1 MLCSTGPT
9 NHTRHAV
16 VVGGGWAG
24 FGAAYALLKAGIK
37 VTVLDASQTP
47 GGLSAGWRTAGGR
60 SVEAGIKGFW
70 YQYSN
75 INALVAE
82 LGIEDPFTQW
92 TRSSFWAPD
101 GLQVQSPIFQ
111 HQPRLPTPLGSFLY
125 TSPYF
130 TKLPLWDRLTALPLL
145 GPLLEVDSSEE
156 AYQHYDQISALE
168 LFRKKGVSEKLLK
181 EFLEPMLL
189 VTLFAPASQLSAA
202 AALAALYYFVLA
214 HQADFDVRWC
224 KGPVVERLFKPL
236 TAKIES
242 MGGQI
247 LSGRRVSQVQTLGRT
262 TGARLTVSSLQGQ
275 EEVVTT
281 DAVVFAVGV
290 KAMQGI
296 VSSSPDLGASPALAR
311 ISRLSTV
318 DVAAVRLWLDARV
331 QPETP
336 SNVMAGFDEGVGA
349 TFFDLNTLQE
359 EYKRE
364 AGSVVEVDYYNAA
377 SLLGMTDEQLIQHT
391 LHTYLAACHPA
402 YGLCQVQDASVL
414 RFRGAVTAFSPWS
427 HQNMPPTAL
436 SLPGIFMAG
445 DWLAQGPGTHGA
457 KGLSQ
462 EKAYV
467 TGLQAGNQAAELLG
481 CQPGVKVLSVEADEA
496 HMKAAKTAVKQS
508 RQILPQLPYSA

>member
-1 MLCSTGPT
+1 MRALESRGCSWRLNVNKRCVRVRFQTKVVACARGSLDSSK
-9 NHTRHAV
+9 HAV
-16 VVGGGWAG
+16 VVGGGWGG
-24 FGAAYALLKAGIK
+24 FGAAYALLKAGVK
-37 VTVLDASQTP
+37 VTILDASETP
-47 GGLSAGWRTAGGR
+47 GGLSAGWRTPGGR

-75 INALVAE
+75 INALVGE
-82 LGIEDPFTQW
+82 LGIDNPFTEW
-92 TRSSFWAPD
+92 TRSSFWDPD

-111 HQPRLPTPLGSFLY
+111 NQPRLPTPLGSFLY

-130 TKLPLWDRLTALPLL
+130 TKLPIWDRLTALPLV

-156 AYQHYDQISALE
+156 AYYHYDQISALE
-168 LFRKKGVSEKLLK
+168 LFKKKGVSPRLLR

-236 TAKIES
+236 VAKIES

-247 LSGRRVSQVQTLGRT
+247 LGGRRVQQVHTQGRL
-262 TGARLTVSSLQGQ
+262 TGARLSVSSSSGQ
-275 EEVVTT
+275 EEAFDA

-296 VSSSPDLGASPALAR
+296 VRSSPDL
-311 ISRLSTV
+311 
-318 DVAAVRLWLDARV
+318 AAC
-331 QPETP
+331 P
-336 SNVMAGFDEGVGA
+336 VGA
-349 TFFDLNTLQE
+349 CKGEQSFYSGCGSCQD
-359 EYKRE
+359 EYRQE
-364 AGSVVEVDYYNAA
+364 AGSVVEVDYYNAT
-377 SLLGMTDEQLIQHT
+377 SLLGLTDEQLIQRT
-391 LHTYLAACHPA
+391 LHSYLAACQPA

-414 RFRGAVTAFSPWS
+414 RFAGAVTAFAPGS
-427 HQNMPPTAL
+427 HASMPPTGV
-436 SLPGIFMAG
+436 SLPGVFMAG
-445 DWLAQGPGTHGA
+445 DWLAQGPATHGA

-467 TGLQAGNQAAELLG
+467 TGLQAGNQAAQMLNHTP
-481 CQPGVKVLSVEADEA
+481 QVKVLPVEADEA
-496 HMKAAKTAVKQS
+496 HIVSAKKAVKQARS
-508 RQILPQLPYSA
+508 AFSMLPYSA